1 MLWDHCRGA
10 CREANCVAQGYLSI
24 IISMLIWGSVGIF
37 VRRAGTDPL
46 VSVTFRVLFAAV
58 AMGVPALLQPKPSAG
73 SSSSRSGGWRR
84 QALLLSSGLGLAL
97 NWLFFFK
104 ALATTSVTNAVL
116 AYYVAPVLVA
126 LSSPLLLGEK
136 LERRTLVAT
145 ALAFGGV
152 CVMLWQPQRLQ
163 GSDILGIGYGLIA
176 ACFYASVTVTG
187 RWLADVPPA
196 RLVLTQCV
204 TSSLVLVPAV
214 LVSAGAAALAVPASA
229 MLMLAVIGVVHTAL
243 ALFLYFD
250 GLRTVKVQHVGVLA
264 YLDPVS
270 AVLFAYLF
278 LHEVPTAASLVGGL
292 LVLGSSALLLRR
304 REAVTVPEGQ
314 G

>member
-1 MLWDHCRGA
+1 MAR
-10 CREANCVAQGYLSI
+10 GYLSI

-37 VRRAGTDPL
+37 ARKAGTDPL
-46 VSVTFRVLFAAV
+46 ISVTFRVLFAAF
-58 AMGVPALLQPKPSAG
+58 AMGAPALLRPKPSAG
-73 SSSSRSGGWRR
+73 PSSGRSRGWRR
-84 QALLLSSGLGLAL
+84 RSLLLFSGLALAL

-116 AYYVAPVLVA
+116 AYYLAPVLVA
-126 LSSPLLLGEK
+126 LSSPLLLSEK

-214 LVSAGAAALAVPASA
+214 LVSAGAAALAVPAKA

-278 LHEVPTAASLVGGL
+278 LHEVPSAASLAGGI
-292 LVLGSSALLLRR
+292 LVLGGSALLLRR
-304 REAVTVPEGQ
+304 R
-314 G
+314 

>member
-1 MLWDHCRGA
+1 
-10 CREANCVAQGYLSI
+10 VARGYLSI
-24 IISMLIWGSVGIF
+24 ISSMLIWGSVGIF
-37 VRRAGTDPL
+37 ARKAGTEPL
-46 VSVTFRVLFAAV
+46 ISVTFRVLFAAI
-58 AMGVPALLQPKPSAG
+58 AMGALALLPPKPGDGASPKG
-73 SSSSRSGGWRR
+73 RGGWRR
-84 QALLLSSGLGLAL
+84 RALLLSSGLGLAL

-145 ALAFGGV
+145 ALAFGGI
-152 CVMLWQPQRLQ
+152 CVMLYQPQSLRTT
-163 GSDILGIGYGLIA
+163 DILGIGYGLIA
-176 ACFYASVTVTG
+176 ACFYAYATITG

-196 RLVLTQCV
+196 QLVLIQCV
-204 TSSLVLVPAV
+204 TATLVLVPAV
-214 LVSAGAAALAVPASA
+214 LLSAGAGALAVPAGA
-229 MLMLAVIGVVHTAL
+229 LLLLAVVGVVHTAL

-278 LHEVPTAASLVGGL
+278 LREVPTAAALAGGA
-292 LVLGSSALLLRR
+292 LVLGGSALLLQRK
-304 REAVTVPEGQ
+304 AA
-314 G
+314 

>member
-1 MLWDHCRGA
+1 
-10 CREANCVAQGYLSI
+10 
-24 IISMLIWGSVGIF
+24 MLIWGSVGIF
-37 VRRAGTDPL
+37 ARKAGTDPL
-46 VSVTFRVLFAAV
+46 VSVTFRVFFAAI
-58 AMGVPALLQPKPSAG
+58 AMGAVALFQPKPPVRA
-73 SSSSRSGGWRR
+73 SSTGRGGWHRR
-84 QALLLSSGLGLAL
+84 ALLLSSGLGLAV

-136 LERRTLVAT
+136 LERRTVAAT
-145 ALAFGGV
+145 ALAFGGI
-152 CVMLWQPQRLQ
+152 CVMLYQPQSLHA
-163 GSDILGIGYGLIA
+163 SDVLGIGYGLIA
-176 ACFYASVTVTG
+176 ACFYAYVTIAG

-204 TSSLVLVPAV
+204 TATLVLVPAV
-214 LVSAGAAALAVPASA
+214 LLSAGAAVLAVPGGAV
-229 MLMLAVIGVVHTAL
+229 LMLVVIGVVHTAL

-270 AVLFAYLF
+270 AMLFAYLF
-278 LHEVPTAASLVGGL
+278 LHEVPSPASLVGGA
-292 LVLGSSALLLRR
+292 LVLGGSALLLRR
-304 REAVTVPEGQ
+304 SASSSLVVHE
-314 G
+314 